1 MTDARGGTGA
11 KVRTVASVTQVDGA
25 DWDRLAASNPL
36 LSHGWLQVAEEE
48 RPEEI
53 RVYFLLETGGT
64 LAGAA
69 ACRLETAAGRSESVD
84 DLLLGRLRPTAL
96 GRLLSFRPSLVC
108 GFPWSVGSGLLID
121 PDAEAP
127 RRRQFTRL
135 LVEAITRESSVRGC
149 ATAFLSVAEGES
161 WLSDVLA
168 SRYEFVRHAP
178 VYNLDLRWPSFEA
191 YQRGLPSHNIRKNI
205 SQQLNRSCK
214 LGVEIRELE
223 DPRSLEERLHE
234 IVDRHFRRFGWS
246 ASPYGPGWFRTL
258 KARLGPDAVI
268 AVAMR
273 GETVLGV
280 TVALRKEKTFQS
292 VITCV
297 DHEASGNDMTHFNLA
312 YYWPVRE
319 CIARGDRNY
328 VVGPGQ
334 AVVRLRRGYRPL
346 ENYIYYRPANR
357 PRGIVCRLWFC
368 LLSYRMGRK
377 RRSVEAI
384 GPRRRLDHG
393 FAACCATSRIAS
405 SCRDSRASSGLTGVG
420 VASGCVRI
428 K

>member
-1 MTDARGGTGA
+1 MAGQRRRAVPSLPGSALAVGTGPHPVLQRFDSDQQGSYSFQRKNGCQDRGEGLGPHPVRPLALRLESSEGAPVTDARGGTGA

-121 PDAEAP
+121 PDAEPP

-178 VYNLDLRWPSFEA
+178 VYNLDLRWPS
-191 YQRGLPSHNIRKNI
+191 
-205 SQQLNRSCK
+205 RS
-214 LGVEIRELE
+214 
-223 DPRSLEERLHE
+223 EEH
-234 IVDRHFRRFGWS
+234 
-246 ASPYGPGWFRTL
+246 
-258 KARLGPDAVI
+258 
-268 AVAMR
+268 
-273 GETVLGV
+273 
-280 TVALRKEKTFQS
+280 
-292 VITCV
+292 
-297 DHEASGNDMTHFNLA
+297 
-312 YYWPVRE
+312 
-319 CIARGDRNY
+319 
-328 VVGPGQ
+328 
-334 AVVRLRRGYRPL
+334 
-346 ENYIYYRPANR
+346 
-357 PRGIVCRLWFC
+357 
-368 LLSYRMGRK
+368 
-377 RRSVEAI
+377 
-384 GPRRRLDHG
+384 
-393 FAACCATSRIAS
+393 
-405 SCRDSRASSGLTGVG
+405 
-420 VASGCVRI
+420 
-428 K
+428 